1 MNGDLI
7 VYSIPGAE
15 GASGILWQQ
24 LRGTWASEGK
34 SKEKR
39 DLVTD
44 NGQRDCR
51 LLKLRNS
58 PIIQSP

>member
-1 MNGDLI
+1 MVAKNKIIQMNGDLI

-44 NGQRDCR
+44 NGQRD
-51 LLKLRNS
+51 
-58 PIIQSP
+58 